1 MSKIAQH
8 YPKIRIAVYGLIAAG
23 LAAAGVLGYVTEDQ
37 TTQILSVVTSLLGTF
52 GLMFAAANVKT
63 AAPTV
68 DVPTIATAVTDQ
80 INATAIAVNEVA
92 VDTVAAYRAQAEK
105 ALSDGIES
113 LTGRH
118 RAQ

>member
-1 MSKIAQH
+1 MSKISQH

-63 AAPTV
+63 AAPSV
-68 DVPTIATAVTDQ
+68 DVPAIATAVTDQ
-80 INATAIAVNEVA
+80 MNATAVAVNASVGT
-92 VDTVAAYRAQAEK
+92 TVADLRAQAEK

-118 RAQ
+118 RAE

>member
-1 MSKIAQH
+1 MKKVAQH
-8 YPKIRIAVYGLIAAG
+8 YPAIRIAVYGLIAAV
-23 LAAAGVLGYVTEDQ
+23 LATAGVLGYVTEDQ
-37 TTQILSVVTSLLGTF
+37 TTQILSVVTSLLGTV

-68 DVPTIATAVTDQ
+68 DVPAIATAMNEQLTVT
-80 INATAIAVNEVA
+80 AGAVNASVGA
-92 VDTVAAYRAQAEK
+92 TVADLRAQAEK